1 MKLLVKSR
9 PTRRIYNLPLT
20 CTRNLHNKPRRL
32 RKNHHYLN
40 LLVKKQTKQQQQ
52 QTPRVFV
59 IAIDISKCRDWYGTV
74 SRYWCAHPSKWKIKE
89 RKKKRNHVSLH
100 DFAESQQVLL
110 ADFLS
115 LSFFFFP
122 KCWVCDWFFLLCS
135 YQHAINHETNP
146 PNFSEPGLHRAETN
160 KVKQAKRNTCLSGFY
175 VARVLGFLSLLFF
188 CLSISEDKRTVQCAM
203 WCAVMLC
210 CAASDC
216 EWRLTCLRV
225 WDDHALGHA
234 GTEKDEGGTAGG
246 GRAAAGT
253 RLWAADKWL

>member
-1 MKLLVKSR
+1 MK
-9 PTRRIYNLPLT
+9 
-20 CTRNLHNKPRRL
+20 NK
-32 RKNHHYLN
+32 
-40 LLVKKQTKQQQQ
+40 
-52 QTPRVFV
+52 
-59 IAIDISKCRDWYGTV
+59 
-74 SRYWCAHPSKWKIKE
+74 
-89 RKKKRNHVSLH
+89 RKKEKKKSCQSAWLCRIAASSTCRFSFSL
-100 DFAESQQVLL
+100 
-110 ADFLS
+110 
-115 LSFFFFP
+115 FFFFP

-175 VARVLGFLSLLFF
+175 VARVLGFLSFF

-210 CAASDC
+210 CAVSDC

>member
-1 MKLLVKSR
+1 MCTLCTYEDSIFMKLLVKSR

-115 LSFFFFP
+115 LSFFFSKMLSVWLIFP
-122 KCWVCDWFFLLCS
+122 
-135 YQHAINHETNP
+135 
-146 PNFSEPGLHRAETN
+146 
-160 KVKQAKRNTCLSGFY
+160 
-175 VARVLGFLSLLFF
+175 SLLISACHKSWNKPSQFF
-188 CLSISEDKRTVQCAM
+188 RART
-203 WCAVMLC
+203 
-210 CAASDC
+210 SPSRD
-216 EWRLTCLRV
+216 
-225 WDDHALGHA
+225 
-234 GTEKDEGGTAGG
+234 
-246 GRAAAGT
+246 
-253 RLWAADKWL
+253 